1 MVIYKYFEK
10 ENQNKRGT
18 EPMWR
23 EAISVTM
30 GFRFRATE
38 WNCIL
43 GFMKDHTGGLGAQT
57 MVNSMP

>member
-38 WNCIL
+38 
-43 GFMKDHTGGLGAQT
+43 
-57 MVNSMP
+57 